1 MYEVIQSQCETT
13 DNSKVAGED
22 PGIQVRLVFA
32 VQIFLLGE
40 SELPQKLGLQM
51 IALII
56 D

>member
-1 MYEVIQSQCETT
+1 M
-13 DNSKVAGED
+13 K
-22 PGIQVRLVFA
+22 LLFA

-40 SELPQKLGLQM
+40 SELPQKLRLQM